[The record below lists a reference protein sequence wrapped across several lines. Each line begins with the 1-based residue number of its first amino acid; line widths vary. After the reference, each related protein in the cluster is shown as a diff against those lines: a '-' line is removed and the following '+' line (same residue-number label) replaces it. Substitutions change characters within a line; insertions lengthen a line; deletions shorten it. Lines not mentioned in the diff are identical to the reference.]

1 MEHFKSTSV
10 AITDI
15 WQSSCQYPDVTVNS
29 KNEVFAVWEKYVK
42 ATVVDHMKPHRGDP
56 VRADDRSSSAQ

>member
-10 AITDI
+10 EITDI

-29 KNEVFAVWEKYVK
+29 KNEVFAVWEKYL
-42 ATVVDHMKPHRGDP
+42 DHTEIG
-56 VRADDRSSSAQ
+56 RAHV